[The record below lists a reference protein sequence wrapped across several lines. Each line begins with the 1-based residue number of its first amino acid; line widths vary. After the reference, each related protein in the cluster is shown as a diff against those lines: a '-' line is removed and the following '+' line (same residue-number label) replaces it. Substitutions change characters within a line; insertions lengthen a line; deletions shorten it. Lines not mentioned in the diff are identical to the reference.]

1 MAKEEFRVYN
11 SMTQQKEVFTTK
23 EPGKVGMYVCGI
35 TAYDFSHIGHAR
47 AAVNFDV
54 LYRYLKHLGYEVTY
68 VRNFTDVDDK
78 GPQELGSMGKGTFET
93 IDLFIFLVISVHTII
108 AKVLEERLK
117 RLLTSMVL
125 ESQIIRRANESGE
138 NPFALSDRF
147 CQEYLSDMADL
158 QCLSPTHQPR
168 VSDHLE
174 QIKDMITQC
183 VGIHTDITPSGK
195 WSVFDKMH
203 LKDEFWSYPIQS
215 HLNVIQSYGG
225 RIEKKLCGFPSAEI
239 VFKDPKQGNFALD
252 MVILNDLKLQ
262 IIKNGYGYAVDGDV
276 FFSVDKFP
284 NYGQLSGQKLENHR
298 AGERVA
304 VDSRKNNP
312 ADFALWKA
320 AKPGEPS
327 WESPWGPG
335 RPGWHIECSAMSAH
349 YLTFKFD
356 IHGGGID
363 LIFPHH
369 ENEVAQS
376 CAACQESKI
385 SYWMHNGHVTNNNEK
400 MSKSLGNFFTIRQI
414 TERYHPL
421 VLRHFLISAHYRSPL
436 NYTVSQLDSASD
448 TVYYIYQVWDLF
460 SHSMANHLTLYI
472 SFLNETCDYARLRRC
487 FITTS
492 RENLS
497 DGLGKTG
504 KKDPVSSAAEECII
518 NLRSEFQTRMADDL
532 NTAHILTGAFQEA
545 LKFIN
550 STLTSLKKKQP
561 KKQQLSMIQS
571 LVNVKK
577 ELREVL
583 DVLDC
588 SPHLLTLKFISY
600 FASLIFALLLL
611 VVLTLQNTLVL
622 QQLKDKALK
631 RAGMV
636 EDDILHLIEERTQAR
651 KDKNFGKSD
660 NIRAK
665 LSSLGIALMDV
676 GRETIWR
683 PCVPVEPAVLV
694 PPANR
699 RRLKQSK
706 SQWSSKLLSHQQVNS
721 KQLTMLRQTRQ
732 KRRQPCLPSD

>member
-54 LYRYLKHLGYEVTY
+54 LYRYLMHLGYEVTY

-78 GPQELGSMGKGTFET
+78 
-93 IDLFIFLVISVHTII
+93 
-108 AKVLEERLK
+108 
-117 RLLTSMVL
+117 
-125 ESQIIRRANESGE
+125 IIRRANESGE
-138 NPFALSDRF
+138 NPLSLSERF
-147 CQEYLSDMADL
+147 CQEYLADMNDL

-174 QIKDMITQC
+174 QIKDMITQ
-183 VGIHTDITPSGK
+183 
-195 WSVFDKMH
+195 
-203 LKDEFWSYPIQS
+203 
-215 HLNVIQSYGG
+215 
-225 RIEKKLCGFPSAEI
+225 
-239 VFKDPKQGNFALD
+239 
-252 MVILNDLKLQ
+252 
-262 IIKNGYGYAVDGDV
+262 IINNEYGYVVDGDV
-276 FFSVDKFP
+276 FFSVEKFP
-284 NYGQLSGQKLENHR
+284 NYGQLSGQRLENHR

-304 VDSRKNNP
+304 VDPRKRSP
-312 ADFALWKA
+312 FDFALWKA

-327 WESPWGPG
+327 WESPWGHG

-448 TVYYIYQVWDLF
+448 TIYYIYQTFQDCEDALLQ
-460 SHSMANHLTLYI
+460 HQG
-472 SFLNETCDYARLRRC
+472 
-487 FITTS
+487 
-492 RENLS
+492 ENLTE
-497 DGLGKTG
+497 GLGKTA
-504 KKDPVSSAAEECII
+504 KKDPVSSAAEECIN

-561 KKQQLSMIQS
+561 KKQQLSMIHALIS
-571 LVNVKK
+571 VKK

-583 DVLDC
+583 DVLG
-588 SPHLLTLKFISY
+588 LLSSSTS
-600 FASLIFALLLL
+600 SE
-611 VVLTLQNTLVL
+611 VL
-622 QQLKDKALK
+622 QQLKDKAVK
-631 RAGMV
+631 RAGLV
-636 EDDILHLIEERTQAR
+636 EDDILKLIDDRTQAR
-651 KDKNFGKSD
+651 KNKDFARSD
-660 NIRAK
+660 QIRAE
-665 LSSLGIALMDV
+665 LSALGIALMDV
-676 GRETIWR
+676 GKETVWR
-683 PCVPVEPAVLV
+683 PCVPVELAPPPPPSEQNKSTPLAEKKPTEQQVAQPPAVEQNKAAQEQTVQDAQPHEENKATV
-694 PPANR
+694 P
-699 RRLKQSK
+699 
-706 SQWSSKLLSHQQVNS
+706 V
-721 KQLTMLRQTRQ
+721 
-732 KRRQPCLPSD
+732 

>member
-11 SMTQQKEVFTTK
+11 SMTQQKEVFTPK

-78 GPQELGSMGKGTFET
+78 
-93 IDLFIFLVISVHTII
+93 
-108 AKVLEERLK
+108 
-117 RLLTSMVL
+117 
-125 ESQIIRRANESGE
+125 IIRRANESGE

-174 QIKDMITQC
+174 QIKDMITQ
-183 VGIHTDITPSGK
+183 
-195 WSVFDKMH
+195 
-203 LKDEFWSYPIQS
+203 
-215 HLNVIQSYGG
+215 
-225 RIEKKLCGFPSAEI
+225 
-239 VFKDPKQGNFALD
+239 
-252 MVILNDLKLQ
+252 
-262 IIKNGYGYAVDGDV
+262 IIKNEYGYVVDGDV

-284 NYGQLSGQKLENHR
+284 SYGQLSGQKLENHR

-304 VDSRKNNP
+304 VDSRKRNP
-312 ADFALWKA
+312 SDFALWKA

-448 TVYYIYQVWDLF
+448 TVYYIYQ
-460 SHSMANHLTLYI
+460 TLQDCEDAL
-472 SFLNETCDYARLRRC
+472 SQHQG
-487 FITTS
+487 
-492 RENLS
+492 ENLA
-497 DGLGKTG
+497 DGLGKTA
-504 KKDPVSSAAEECII
+504 KKDPVSSAAEECLS
-518 NLRSEFQTRMADDL
+518 NLRSEFQSRMADDL

-545 LKFIN
+545 LKFVN

-561 KKQQLSMIQS
+561 KKHQLSMIQS

-577 ELREVL
+577 ELEQVL
-583 DVLDC
+583 DVLG
-588 SPHLLTLKFISY
+588 LL
-600 FASLIFALLLL
+600 SLS
-611 VVLTLQNTLVL
+611 TYSEVL

-636 EDDILHLIEERTQAR
+636 EDDILRLIEERTQAR
-651 KDKNFGKSD
+651 KNKDFGRSD
-660 NIRAK
+660 NIRTE
-665 LSSLGIALMDV
+665 LSSLGIALMDI
-676 GRETIWR
+676 GKETIWR
-683 PCVPVEPAVLV
+683 PCVPVELAAPVPPSEQKKATQVEHQVAQPPAVEQKVVQEQTVDKAQPHKAEKKSTV
-694 PPANR
+694 P
-699 RRLKQSK
+699 
-706 SQWSSKLLSHQQVNS
+706 V
-721 KQLTMLRQTRQ
+721 
-732 KRRQPCLPSD
+732 